1 MANFVSPPAGRAG
14 LTPAG
19 GGATSSVMAG
29 DDEQRAG
36 EEGEREARP
45 AGGLGILF
53 LAAALA
59 LAALLSI
66 VALIGYYALSRSDAP
81 AGTTRTARLSAP
93 VSGQR

>member
-1 MANFVSPPAGRAG
+1 MANFVSLAGGTRAG

-19 GGATSSVMAG
+19 GGATPFVMAE
-29 DDEQRAG
+29 EQRAE
-36 EEGEREARP
+36 EEGEPEARP
-45 AGGLGILF
+45 TGGLGILF

-81 AGTTRTARLSAP
+81 EGTTRTARLSAP